1 MSIALLLEKINNIC
15 ESLTSMITDNNE
27 GYYTELAI
35 KKLRKVFKSC
45 ENELTTTIEL
55 SSPTF
60 VPTICKE
67 VTDLC
72 NFLKFN
78 VIDLASLLVTSQPV
92 KAPRA
97 FFIGVEKHDTD
108 GFLPVDSHSLKL
120 FDNFVNS
127 IIDGIVEE
135 NIIMYPLSL
144 RTQMSEDME
153 TEIVTGILPTKRL
166 FLFLTEIGSSY
177 TKLMTRAKIE
187 LVTLPPELE
196 VELQTYLPKDMYNS
210 LPYEL
215 LQYKVEPLNGGSK
228 FRRRYRRHHKSK
240 HVHKTRHGRKSKSKP
255 KTHRR
260 RRHSHVRK
268 HKKYTRKY

>member
-1 MSIALLLEKINNIC
+1 MSIELLLKKINNIC

-35 KKLRKVFKSC
+35 KKLRKVFKKCASDL
-45 ENELTTTIEL
+45 NEQISRSSSKEL
-55 SSPTF
+55 QEKL
-60 VPTICKE
+60 CKE
-67 VTDLC
+67 ITDLC

-92 KAPRA
+92 KAPKV

-127 IIDGIVEE
+127 IIDGIAEK
-135 NIIMYPLSL
+135 NIIMYPLQL
-144 RTQMSEDME
+144 MTHMEDME
-153 TEIVTGILPTKRL
+153 TEIVTTSLSNKRL
-166 FLFLTEIGSSY
+166 FLFLTEIGTKY
-177 TKLMTRAKIE
+177 QKLMASNKIN
-187 LVTLPPELE
+187 LVNLPIELE
-196 VELQTYLPKDMYNS
+196 VELQTYLPENMYNS

-215 LQYKVEPLNGGSK
+215 SQYKVEPLNGGSK
-228 FRRRYRRHHKSK
+228 SRRKHPRHRKP
-240 HVHKTRHGRKSKSKP
+240 VRKTRRGHKSKSKP

-260 RRHSHVRK
+260 GRHSHVRK